1 MFLNGGQTVI
11 ANMLGQ
17 TGALK
22 NKMYCIVTVLV
33 NAEFMKGGKWLR
45 MTLYFWNF
53 YSLKTLKVVQFVM
66 GVWGNCGHWFNG
78 DISWNRQYVHKH
90 LQLTLTAERTQTCHL
105 HHSEPHGNPMACS
118 IFWHRMSVLWV
129 VLQRG
134 LGTNWEYC
142 DCLLL
147 RVLAV
152 SPQNASLSLC
162 ILNQLI
168 HIYYKLWKL
177 MSDVLQGWRQFNSF
191 QFIYIPT
198 YLFMPRGVLGHLPAC
213 TGQK

>member
-1 MFLNGGQTVI
+1 
-11 ANMLGQ
+11 
-17 TGALK
+17 
-22 NKMYCIVTVLV
+22 
-33 NAEFMKGGKWLR
+33 
-45 MTLYFWNF
+45 
-53 YSLKTLKVVQFVM
+53 
-66 GVWGNCGHWFNG
+66 
-78 DISWNRQYVHKH
+78 
-90 LQLTLTAERTQTCHL
+90 
-105 HHSEPHGNPMACS
+105 MACS
-118 IFWHRMSVLWV
+118 IFWYRMSVLWV

-177 MSDVLQGWRQFNSF
+177 MSDVLQGWRQFSSF
-191 QFIYIPT
+191 QFISIPT
-198 YLFMPRGVLGHLPAC
+198 YSCRGGSSDISQHALGKSRDSLHTLPSWFGAKFTYLHRWTIQRTACLFTVKWNYRAWRKPQRWGENTSSLLIERTKVMSC
-213 TGQK
+213 TCRRSPFIKHNATFEFE